1 MWYNIHMERIDDYW
15 KISHRK
21 GAISMMT
28 EQEEKRMR
36 VAINSSIA
44 LLEAWK
50 KGDNIITLD
59 KQEPL
64 EHKYI
69 LNNYLSVI
77 ESNLLEAITPVTDM
91 VVRKD
96 GKYEISR
103 TI

>member
-1 MWYNIHMERIDDYW
+1 
-15 KISHRK
+15 
-21 GAISMMT
+21 MMT

-64 EHKYI
+64 EHTYT
-69 LNNYLSVI
+69 LNNYISVI
-77 ESNLLEAITPVTDM
+77 ESNLLEAITPVTELIQ
-91 VVRKD
+91 RGD
-96 GKYEISR
+96 GQYEISR